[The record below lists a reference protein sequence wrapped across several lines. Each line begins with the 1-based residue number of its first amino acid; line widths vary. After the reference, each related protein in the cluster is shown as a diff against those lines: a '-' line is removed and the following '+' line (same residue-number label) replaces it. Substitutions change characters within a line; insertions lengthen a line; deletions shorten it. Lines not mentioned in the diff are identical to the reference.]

1 MIQKPY
7 GAYETEERLVK
18 PYHLPDPLR
27 NSDGTGVR
35 TPQEWMNFRRPE
47 LLNLFKR
54 EEYGEILPRPA
65 HLSFRVLSVKEDAL
79 ENTAVRKEI
88 RLDFASAKGKTHS
101 VVLLL
106 YLPKDA
112 EAPVPAFLGLN
123 FNGNHTTT
131 DEPDV
136 IPTGYRTPGAL
147 AEETRGLQTDCWC
160 FREVI
165 RRGYAS
171 ATLCYHDLFPDI
183 AGSIP
188 NSVFRLFLEEAE
200 YEAVGTTYSV
210 IGAWAWGLSRA
221 MDYLETEPAVDG
233 SKVML
238 HGHSRLGK
246 TALWAGAVDRRFAMV
261 IANESGCGGAALHK
275 RKFGENISQHF
286 DYHRDLGIPVWFVD
300 ACRKYIW
307 KEEEMPFDQHELLAL
322 IAPRPLCIGT
332 AELDAPADP
341 YGEFLS
347 CVNASPVYELFGS
360 RPFPGGK
367 MIPPDTWISSGSI
380 HFHLRTG
387 DHDQTPRDWA
397 RYLDAADLHWKQ
409 SGTIRH

>member
-165 RRGYAS
+165 RRGYAKPS
-171 ATLCYHDLFPDI
+171 GRP
-183 AGSIP
+183 IP
-188 NSVFRLFLEEAE
+188 
-200 YEAVGTTYSV
+200 
-210 IGAWAWGLSRA
+210 
-221 MDYLETEPAVDG
+221 
-233 SKVML
+233 
-238 HGHSRLGK
+238 
-246 TALWAGAVDRRFAMV
+246 
-261 IANESGCGGAALHK
+261 
-275 RKFGENISQHF
+275 
-286 DYHRDLGIPVWFVD
+286 
-300 ACRKYIW
+300 
-307 KEEEMPFDQHELLAL
+307 
-322 IAPRPLCIGT
+322 
-332 AELDAPADP
+332 
-341 YGEFLS
+341 
-347 CVNASPVYELFGS
+347 
-360 RPFPGGK
+360 
-367 MIPPDTWISSGSI
+367 
-380 HFHLRTG
+380 
-387 DHDQTPRDWA
+387 
-397 RYLDAADLHWKQ
+397 
-409 SGTIRH
+409 